1 MDAILPDCPALLFC
15 LSMPCGNYKDYLYEA
30 NRKMMTNI
38 YNSYD
43 NYVNQK
49 YNFEINYQA
58 LENIKNYYK

>member
-1 MDAILPDCPALLFC
+1 
-15 LSMPCGNYKDYLYEA
+15 
-30 NRKMMTNI
+30 MMTNI

-43 NYVNQK
+43 NYVAQK